1 MNSNQPVRGRMRAWY
16 GGRAPLDPDT
26 WATLMAVESDSVV
39 FYDHLGGGG
48 EGAPLVRDLYSAMD
62 SLKRNPSELRSWSD
76 DDGMET
82 FYEVFIDFAPEDL
95 RGRLQVLQRLGSL
108 RFRKSET
115 PDERKA
121 KVAAPF
127 VAVGPDEDYADYL
140 RQQARRLAQV
150 WSPRPESLL
159 EFAITRPAQLGRQM
173 SERLNPVSTRPLR
186 LIAHRFTEVRRDV
199 LEPLVASRMVAFER
213 EAEIHFVDPVRPV
226 LERWD
231 EDAQASGCSRVSLFQ
246 TLLLHELT
254 ELLLHENEPDLEPL
268 EAHIVAGV
276 FERYLKGQTLSVA
289 VDDFF
294 LDWPPLSSAE
304 IAEREAVE
312 MAEQLAEIDA
322 FMGGPAAPADDDTDV
337 DALPVDGGAASP
349 KAKGTTA
356 KRVPGKSGNKPGG
369 KGRN

>member
-1 MNSNQPVRGRMRAWY
+1 MRAWY

-26 WATLMAVESDSVV
+26 WAAILAVESDPVV

-48 EGAPLVRDLYSAMD
+48 EGAALIRDLYNAMD
-62 SLKRNPSELRSWSD
+62 SLKRNPAELRSWSD
-76 DDGMET
+76 EDGMET
-82 FYEVFIDFAPEDL
+82 FYEVLIDFAPEDL

-121 KVAAPF
+121 KVAAAF
-127 VAVGPDEDYADYL
+127 AVVGPEDDYADYL

-159 EFAITRPAQLGRQM
+159 DFAIARPAHLGRQL

-199 LEPLVASRMVAFER
+199 LEPLVATKMVAFEC
-213 EAEIHFVDPVRPV
+213 EAEIHFVDPLRPV

-246 TLLLHELT
+246 ALLLHELT
-254 ELLLHENEPDLEPL
+254 ELLLHENEPGLEPL
-268 EAHIVAGV
+268 DAHIVAGV

-304 IAEREAVE
+304 IAEREAAE
-312 MAEQLAEIDA
+312 MAEQLAEMHA
-322 FMGGPAAPADDDTDV
+322 FMGGPAAPVDDDIDV
-337 DALPVDGGAASP
+337 DALPVDGGSANP
-349 KAKGTTA
+349 KARGAAT
-356 KRVPGKSGNKPGG
+356 KRAPGKPGTKPGG
-369 KGRN
+369 KGRS